1 MVSVI
6 LPTFNAGES
15 ISGLLRM
22 IKNQTVK
29 CELVAIDSSST
40 DGTPEAVRSYGGK
53 VISIEKRAFNHGGAR
68 NIAIRISRGDVV
80 VLFTQDALPCDER
93 CIERLIEPLGREDI
107 AASYGRQI
115 PRADAKPTERFARLF
130 NYPEIPSIKKFE
142 DVPEMG
148 IKTFFFSNVFS
159 AIRRS
164 EFERLGMF
172 PDNIIMFEDMIYAA
186 KLLVNGYRIAYV
198 SGAKV
203 MHSHDYSLAE
213 QFRRY
218 RCAGASFK
226 KQPWFLQ
233 YARPGKEGRSYFMQ
247 QIKYLMQAKEYPW
260 IAYGLCEAVCKYCG
274 YHLGLHYDTV
284 SAASPPQGRT

>member
-6 LPTFNAGES
+6 LPTINAGET
-15 ISGLLRM
+15 IGKLLST
-22 IKNQTVK
+22 IKNQTVN
-29 CELVAIDSSST
+29 CELIVIDSSSS
-40 DGTPEAVRSYGGK
+40 DGTPEAAGSYGAK
-53 VISIEKRAFNHGGAR
+53 VISIERTAFNHGGTR
-68 NIAIRISRGDVV
+68 NYAIQHAQGDIIVF
-80 VLFTQDALPCDER
+80 FTQDALPYDEY
-93 CIERLIEPLGREDI
+93 CIERLIKPLERADV

-115 PRADAKPTERFARLF
+115 PRGDAKPTERFARIF
-130 NYPEIPSIKKFE
+130 NYPERPLIRGLE
-142 DVPEMG
+142 RVPELG

-159 AIRRS
+159 AIRRR
-164 EFERLGMF
+164 EFERFGMF

-186 KLLVNGYRIAYV
+186 KLMVNGYRIAYV
-198 SGAKV
+198 PEAKV

-233 YARPGKEGRSYFMQ
+233 YARSGKEGRSYFRQ
-247 QIKYLMQAKEYPW
+247 QLKYLMQAKEYPW
-260 IAYGLCEAVCKYCG
+260 IAYALCEAVCKYCG